1 MVRHHH
7 SLGKEGAVTGVLGG
21 MAVAVW
27 FLILDLLKARPL
39 HTPSVLGQVILFGNT
54 SPVTDRIVTG
64 GVIGYTLIH
73 LAVFIAMGLFITE
86 LVHLAVNSPLFR
98 FGILM
103 LFVVFEVFFYGFT
116 YVFFVATRE
125 LFPWWEVLVAD
136 TLAVVVM
143 VTYLWRKH
151 PSLKR
156 ALAHE
161 ALGA

>member
-21 MAVAVW
+21 LTVAIW
-27 FLILDLLKARPL
+27 FLVLDILNRQPL

-54 SPVTDRIVTG
+54 RPVTDHIMTG
-64 GVIGYTLIH
+64 AVIGYTLIH
-73 LAVFIAMGLFITE
+73 LAVFVALGLFITE

-98 FGILM
+98 FAILM
-103 LFVVFEVFFYGFT
+103 LFVVFQVFFYGFT
-116 YVFFVATRE
+116 YVFFVATRQ

-136 TLAVVVM
+136 TLAVAVM

>member
-7 SLGKEGAVTGVLGG
+7 SLGKEGAVSGILGG
-21 MAVAVW
+21 TAVAVW
-27 FLILDLLKARPL
+27 FLVLDIFKGRPL

-54 SPVTDRIVTG
+54 SPVSEGIVLE

-73 LAVFIAMGLFITE
+73 LGVFIALGLIITE

-98 FGILM
+98 FAILM
-103 LFVVFEVFFYGFT
+103 LFVVFQVFFYGFT
-116 YVFFVATRE
+116 YAFFVATRE

-136 TLAVVVM
+136 TLAVVAM

-161 ALGA
+161 ALGG

>member
-7 SLGKEGAVTGVLGG
+7 SLGKEGAAAGVLGG
-21 MAVAVW
+21 VAVAVW
-27 FLILDLLKARPL
+27 FLVLDVLGGRPL
-39 HTPSVLGQVILFGNT
+39 HTPNVLGQVILFGNI
-54 SPVTDRIVTG
+54 SPVTDRIMLE
-64 GVIGYTLIH
+64 GVIGYTLLH
-73 LAVFIAMGLFITE
+73 LAVFTAIGLGVTE
-86 LVHLAVNSPLFR
+86 LVHLAVTSPIFR

-103 LFVVFEVFFYGFT
+103 VFVVFQVFFYGFT
-116 YVFFVATRE
+116 YAFFVATRG

-136 TLAVVVM
+136 TLAVAAM